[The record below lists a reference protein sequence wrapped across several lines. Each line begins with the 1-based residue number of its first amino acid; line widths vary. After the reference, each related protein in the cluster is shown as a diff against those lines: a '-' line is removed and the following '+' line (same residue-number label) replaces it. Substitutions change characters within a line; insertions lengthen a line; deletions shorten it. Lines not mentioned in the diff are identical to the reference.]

1 MEDSVLIWLTTYL
14 CHDERKVAQGFV
26 TQTCS
31 LLLLTISET
40 DRYHCD
46 MTSYS
51 PVAEGNF

>member
-31 LLLLTISET
+31 LLLLTISEP
-40 DRYHCD
+40 DRYHYD